1 MEDEL
6 CPDDA
11 KLIQAQSMIRA
22 NMLDNE
28 LWGVICEWTGFINR
42 WFLLSVLYRYLRFLR
57 QA

>member
-1 MEDEL
+1 MQDEL
-6 CPDDA
+6 RPNDA
-11 KLIQAQSMIRA
+11 KFIQSQSMIGA

-28 LWGVICEWTGFINR
+28 LWGVIREWTGLINR